1 MAKHGNA
8 PVSSQQLAVG
18 LVTQDF
24 DFQNLYVTIYFS
36 YKRSEVTVLT
46 SDLGHPCMSCQP
58 LLTSLRASG
67 SCRCVVAV
75 VAVVVIVV
83 GPDRQQSSPPCRRVT
98 EQQRKSL
105 PASRERHTQSLWLQH
120 LEGKDILALV
130 ARSASPCL
138 SICLNKLLSSS
149 FFGPFMMFSYFTVLP
164 ELDLN
169 VKPPQFCL
177 APPPFDS

>member
-1 MAKHGNA
+1 MAKRGNA

-18 LVTQDF
+18 LVTLDF

-67 SCRCVVAV
+67 SSRCVVAAV
-75 VAVVVIVV
+75 VVVVVIVV
-83 GPDRQQSSPPCRRVT
+83 GPDRQQSSPPCRQVT

-138 SICLNKLLSSS
+138 SICLNVLLSSS
-149 FFGPFMMFSYFTVLP
+149 FWAIYDVFIFHRPARARP
-164 ELDLN
+164 
-169 VKPPQFCL
+169 
-177 APPPFDS
+177 